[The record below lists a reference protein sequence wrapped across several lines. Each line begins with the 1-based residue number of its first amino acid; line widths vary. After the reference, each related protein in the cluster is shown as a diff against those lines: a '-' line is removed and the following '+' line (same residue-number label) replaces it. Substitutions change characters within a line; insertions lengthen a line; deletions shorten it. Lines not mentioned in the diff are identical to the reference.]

1 MKNNIIIDILP
12 AKYIENLLSHCKPST
27 YNTESELIYEG
38 HIPTAGYLLLDGE
51 INFVKRKRVIQTI
64 KSGTLFGVI
73 ELMESSPL
81 KYSVKITPNSKVC
94 ILDKSTVKEL
104 LEKLS
109 KDELPHIFK
118 SLVA

>member
-1 MKNNIIIDILP
+1 MHTDCN
-12 AKYIENLLSHCKPST
+12 YSNLVLSHKYDT
-27 YNTESELIYEG
+27 G

-51 INFVKRKRVIQTI
+51 INFIKRKSIIQTI
-64 KSGTLFGVI
+64 KSGTLFGVT
-73 ELMESSPL
+73 ELTDKSPL
-81 KYSVKITPNSKVC
+81 KYAVKITQNSNVC

-104 LEKLS
+104 LGKLT